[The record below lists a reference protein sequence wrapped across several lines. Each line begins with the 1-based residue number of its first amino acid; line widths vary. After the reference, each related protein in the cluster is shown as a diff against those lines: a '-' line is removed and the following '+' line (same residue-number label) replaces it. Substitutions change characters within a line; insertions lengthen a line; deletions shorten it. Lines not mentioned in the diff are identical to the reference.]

1 MQAILGVILLMLNV
15 FIDGTHL
22 ANDGGAKA
30 VPVYL
35 SLGNTDSSSARQLS
49 LSRRPTRVHDTAA
62 EIKIWLG
69 QP

>member
-35 SLGNTDSSSARQLS
+35 SLGNTDSSSARCDLRMYCVVCLTDYFS
-49 LSRRPTRVHDTAA
+49 GFERPV
-62 EIKIWLG
+62 
-69 QP
+69 